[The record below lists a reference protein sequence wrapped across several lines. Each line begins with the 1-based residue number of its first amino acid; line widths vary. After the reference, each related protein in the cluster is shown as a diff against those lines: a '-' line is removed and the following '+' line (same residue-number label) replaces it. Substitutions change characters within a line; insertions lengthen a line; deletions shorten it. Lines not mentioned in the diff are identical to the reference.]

1 VFECLESDVPELLE
15 EVLELGK
22 PFGTCSVQAPR
33 AVASLA
39 HEPRLLQDVQ
49 VLGDR
54 RPRDVEVGRDLPG
67 AELVVAHERENLPPP
82 GRGNRFECSLHDCY
96 VSTFL
101 RKKQLNFTT
110 GSVWRTLGL
119 LQTADELERGRE
131 AYARSAWSEAYQL
144 LRRAE
149 RAAPLSG
156 SDLALLAMAA
166 HMLGHVDE
174 WLPLLERAHHTY
186 AEEGEALPAV
196 RCAFWIG
203 MNLALR
209 GEMGPA
215 TGWLGRAQRL
225 LEREEGESVE
235 HGYML
240 LPVAF
245 QHEVSGDFDG
255 AAATAAAAAEIGERF
270 GDVDLFA
277 LAVHVQGTVLARGGR
292 VAEGLSLLDEAMV
305 AVTAGE
311 VSPLVSG
318 IVYCGV
324 ILACEEVYDLR
335 RAHEWTTALTRWCE
349 QQPDLVSFRGRCLVH
364 RAQLL
369 RLHGDWPAALEE
381 ARLAGERFAGPMN
394 PGALAKA
401 WYLQGEVQ
409 RLSGRFGDAEQA
421 YREAS
426 RLGLEPQPGLALLRL
441 AQGQGE
447 AATAAIRRAASE
459 TTDRAARAGLLPAY
473 VEIMLAAGDVDAA
486 SDACREL
493 REIAAQYGTDMLR
506 AVVAQ
511 ACGAFELAAGDAGS
525 ALVILRQAFQTWQ
538 ELEAP
543 YEVAIT
549 RVLVGRACR
558 ALGDEDGFALE
569 LDAARRLFEQIGA
582 APSVASVDSLRRGNE
597 RDGMHGLTPRELEV
611 LRLVATGKSNREIAA
626 VLVISEHT
634 VARHVQNI
642 FTKLGVASRTAA
654 GAFAFE
660 HDLV

>member
-1 VFECLESDVPELLE
+1 
-15 EVLELGK
+15 
-22 PFGTCSVQAPR
+22 
-33 AVASLA
+33 
-39 HEPRLLQDVQ
+39 
-49 VLGDR
+49 
-54 RPRDVEVGRDLPG
+54 
-67 AELVVAHERENLPPP
+67 
-82 GRGNRFECSLHDCY
+82 
-96 VSTFL
+96 
-101 RKKQLNFTT
+101 
-110 GSVWRTLGL
+110 
-119 LQTADELERGRE
+119 
-131 AYARSAWSEAYQL
+131 
-144 LRRAE
+144 
-149 RAAPLSG
+149 
-156 SDLALLAMAA
+156 
-166 HMLGHVDE
+166 
-174 WLPLLERAHHTY
+174 LLERAHHAY
-186 AEEGEALPAV
+186 VEEGEALPAV

-225 LEREEGESVE
+225 LEREEGECVE
-235 HGYML
+235 QGYML

-255 AAATAAAAAEIGERF
+255 AATTAAAAAEIGERF
-270 GDVDLFA
+270 GDSDLFA
-277 LAVHVQGTVLARGGR
+277 LAVHVQGTVLAKGGR

-324 ILACEEVYDLR
+324 ILACEEVYELR
-335 RAHEWTTALTRWCE
+335 RAHEWTAALTRWCE
-349 QQPDLVSFRGRCLVH
+349 QQPDLVSYRGRCLVH

-369 RLHGDWPAALEE
+369 RLRGDWPAALEE
-381 ARLAGERFAGPMN
+381 ARLAGERFGGPMN
-394 PGALAKA
+394 AGAIAKA

-409 RLSGRFGDAEQA
+409 RLCGRFPEAEQA

-441 AQGQGE
+441 AEGKGE
-447 AATAAIRRAASE
+447 AAAAAIRRAVGE
-459 TTDRAARAGLLPAY
+459 TSDRAARAGLLPAY

-486 SDACREL
+486 RDACGEL
-493 REIAAQYGTDMLR
+493 REIAAQYGTDMLQ
-506 AVVAQ
+506 AAVAQ
-511 ACGAFELAAGDAGS
+511 ACGMFELAAGDAGS
-525 ALVILRQAFQTWQ
+525 ALVSLRHGVQAWQ

-543 YEVAIT
+543 YEVALT

-569 LDAARRLFEQIGA
+569 LDAARRIFELLGA
-582 APSVASVDSLRRGNE
+582 APSVASVDALAGAAE
-597 RDGMHGLTPRELEV
+597 RDGSHGLTPRELEV
-611 LRLVATGKSNREIAA
+611 LRLVATGKSNREIASA
-626 VLVISEHT
+626 LVISEHT

-660 HDLV
+660 HELV